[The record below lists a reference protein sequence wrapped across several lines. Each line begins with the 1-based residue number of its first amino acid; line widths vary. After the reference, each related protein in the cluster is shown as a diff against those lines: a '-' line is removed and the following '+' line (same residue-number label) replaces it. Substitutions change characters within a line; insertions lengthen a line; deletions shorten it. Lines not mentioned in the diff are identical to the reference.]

1 MGVEAL
7 SSAVS
12 GLFAHRRRLDVISHN
27 VANSN
32 TIGYSRQRVDLV
44 SASGAGVGIHSGS
57 SQSLGGVEVAGITR
71 SRDSFLESRSLEASG
86 SSAKLVASHD
96 VLMSVEALI
105 GEPSDH
111 GIIAGLDAMWGAFD
125 DLANFPDALPQRE
138 AAIQSAVTVTGRL
151 NEIDRQLRQ
160 LHETTKESLQSDVA
174 RVNALTS
181 EIATLNEAISA
192 VAADLSPND
201 LLDQRDLAASSLAQL
216 VGART
221 RTLADGSMDV
231 YLGNTTLVQGSRTF
245 TVEVAE
251 TTDATLSP
259 LGFQRVGLEVAGL
272 VTVTD
277 IAGKLGGK
285 LDGLNGTVPDSIN
298 SLNEVAQQLKTDVN
312 ALHQVGEDL
321 KLPPAMGGTF
331 FDGSDAGT
339 ISVSTAIQSDAR
351 LVAAASPSGGTRD
364 GSNAAKIANLRSSTT
379 GADAKAVS
387 FVATLGLTAQAVG
400 QRASAESDA
409 FQRVEEARLTA
420 RSVNV
425 EEEMVDLIEAQ
436 RSYEAAAR
444 VVSTIDQ
451 MLDTLVNRLGVVGR

>member
-57 SQSLGGVEVAGITR
+57 SRSLGGVEVAGITR

-138 AAIQSAVTVTGRL
+138 AAIQSAVTVAGRL

-192 VAADLSPND
+192 VATDLSPND

-285 LDGLNGTVPDSIN
+285 LDGLNGTIPDSIN
-298 SLNEVAQQLKTDVN
+298 SLNEVAQQLFTDVN
-312 ALHQVGEDL
+312 TRHQDGEDL
-321 KLPPAMGGTF
+321 DGNQGGPF
-331 FDGSDAGT
+331 FDGSNAGT
-339 ISVSTAIQSDAR
+339 ITVSTGIQSDAR
-351 LVAAASPSGGTRD
+351 LVAAASPLGGTRD
-364 GSNAAKIANLRSSTT
+364 GSNAANIANLRSKTT
-379 GADAKAVS
+379 GADATAVS

>member
-192 VAADLSPND
+192 VATDLSPND

-221 RTLADGSMDV
+221 RTRADGSMDV

-285 LDGLNGTVPDSIN
+285 LDGLNGTIPDSIN
-298 SLNEVAQQLKTDVN
+298 SLNEVAQQLFTDVN
-312 ALHQVGEDL
+312 TRHQDGEDL
-321 KLPPAMGGTF
+321 DGNQGGPF
-331 FDGSDAGT
+331 FDGSNAGT
-339 ISVSTAIQSDAR
+339 ITVSTGIQSDAR
-351 LVAAASPSGGTRD
+351 LVAAASPLGGTRD
-364 GSNAAKIANLRSSTT
+364 GSNAANIANLRSKTT
-379 GADAKAVS
+379 GADATAVS

>member
-111 GIIAGLDAMWGAFD
+111 GIIAGPDAMWGAFD

-192 VAADLSPND
+192 VATDLSPND

-221 RTLADGSMDV
+221 RTRADGSMDV

-277 IAGKLGGK
+277 IAGSLGGK

-298 SLNEVAQQLKTDVN
+298 SLNEVAQQLITDVN
-312 ALHQVGEDL
+312 TLHQAGEDL
-321 KLPPAMGGTF
+321 DGATGGTF
-331 FDGSDAGT
+331 FDGSDSGT
-339 ISVSTAIQSDAR
+339 ISVSAGIQSDAR
-351 LVAAASPSGGTRD
+351 LVAAASLSGGTRD
-364 GSNAAKIANLRSSTT
+364 GSNAADIANLRSSTT
-379 GADAKAVS
+379 GADATAVS
-387 FVATLGLTAQAVG
+387 FVATLGLTTQAVG

>member
-192 VAADLSPND
+192 VATDLSPND

-298 SLNEVAQQLKTDVN
+298 SLNEVAQQLITDVN
-312 ALHQVGEDL
+312 TLHQAGEDL
-321 KLPPAMGGTF
+321 NGATGGTF

-339 ISVSTAIQSDAR
+339 ISVSADIQSDAR

>member
-192 VAADLSPND
+192 VATDLSPND

-221 RTLADGSMDV
+221 RTRAYGSMDV

-277 IAGKLGGK
+277 IAGSLGGK

-298 SLNEVAQQLKTDVN
+298 SLNEVAQQLITDVN
-312 ALHQVGEDL
+312 TLHQAGEDL
-321 KLPPAMGGTF
+321 NGATGGPF
-331 FDGSDAGT
+331 LDGSDAGT
-339 ISVSTAIQSDAR
+339 ISVSTGIQSDAR
-351 LVAAASPSGGTRD
+351 LVAAAGPSGGTRD
-364 GSNAAKIANLRSSTT
+364 GSNAADIANLRSSTT
-379 GADAKAVS
+379 GADATAVS
-387 FVATLGLTAQAVG
+387 FVATLGLTTQAVG

>member
-138 AAIQSAVTVTGRL
+138 AAIQSAVTVAGRL

-192 VAADLSPND
+192 VATDLSPND

-221 RTLADGSMDV
+221 RTRADGSMDV

-245 TVEVAE
+245 AVEVAE

-277 IAGKLGGK
+277 IAGSLGGK

-298 SLNEVAQQLKTDVN
+298 SLNEVAQQLIDNVN
-312 ALHQVGEDL
+312 DSHQDGEDL
-321 KLPPAMGGTF
+321 NGATGGPF

-339 ISVSTAIQSDAR
+339 ISVSTGIQSDAR
-351 LVAAASPSGGTRD
+351 LVAAAGPSGGTRD
-364 GSNAAKIANLRSSTT
+364 GSNAADIANLRSSTT
-379 GADAKAVS
+379 GADATAVS

>member
-86 SSAKLVASHD
+86 SSARLVASHD

-192 VAADLSPND
+192 VATDLSPND

-231 YLGNTTLVQGSRTF
+231 YLGNTTLVQGARTF

-277 IAGKLGGK
+277 IAGSLGGK

-298 SLNEVAQQLKTDVN
+298 SLNEVAQQLITDVN
-312 ALHQVGEDL
+312 TLHQAGEDL
-321 KLPPAMGGTF
+321 NGAAGGTF

-339 ISVSTAIQSDAR
+339 ISVSAGIQSDAR

-364 GSNAAKIANLRSSTT
+364 GSNAADIANLRSSTT
-379 GADAKAVS
+379 GADATAVS
-387 FVATLGLTAQAVG
+387 FVATLGLTTQAVG

>member
-71 SRDSFLESRSLEASG
+71 SRDSFLESRSLKASG

-111 GIIAGLDAMWGAFD
+111 GIIAELDAMWGAFD

-192 VAADLSPND
+192 VATDLSPND

-221 RTLADGSMDV
+221 RTRADGSMDV

-277 IAGKLGGK
+277 IAGSLGGK

-298 SLNEVAQQLKTDVN
+298 SLNEVAQQLITDVN
-312 ALHQVGEDL
+312 TLHQAGEDL
-321 KLPPAMGGTF
+321 NGATGGTF

-339 ISVSTAIQSDAR
+339 ISVSAGIQSDAR

-364 GSNAAKIANLRSSTT
+364 GSNAADIANLRSSTT
-379 GADAKAVS
+379 GADATAVS
-387 FVATLGLTAQAVG
+387 FVATLGLTTQAVG

>member
-221 RTLADGSMDV
+221 RTRADGSMDV

-245 TVEVAE
+245 AVEVAE

-277 IAGKLGGK
+277 IGGKLGGK

-298 SLNEVAQQLKTDVN
+298 SLNEVAQQLSTDVN
-312 ALHQVGEDL
+312 DLHDDGDDL
-321 KLPPAMGGTF
+321 DGNQGGTF

-339 ISVSTAIQSDAR
+339 ITVSATIQSDAR
-351 LVAAASPSGGTRD
+351 LVAAASRAGGTRD
-364 GSNAAKIANLRSSTT
+364 GSNAADIADLRSSTT
-379 GADAKAVS
+379 GADATAVS

>member
-138 AAIQSAVTVTGRL
+138 AAIQSAVTVAGRL

-174 RVNALTS
+174 RVNALTA

-192 VAADLSPND
+192 VATDLSPND

-245 TVEVAE
+245 TLEVAE

-298 SLNEVAQQLKTDVN
+298 SLNEVAQQLIDNVN
-312 ALHQVGEDL
+312 DSHQDGEDL
-321 KLPPAMGGTF
+321 NGATGGPF

-339 ISVSTAIQSDAR
+339 ITVSADIQSDAR

-364 GSNAAKIANLRSSTT
+364 GSNAANIANLRSKTT
-379 GADAKAVS
+379 GADATAVS

>member
-1 MGVEAL
+1 
-7 SSAVS
+7 
-12 GLFAHRRRLDVISHN
+12 
-27 VANSN
+27 
-32 TIGYSRQRVDLV
+32 
-44 SASGAGVGIHSGS
+44 
-57 SQSLGGVEVAGITR
+57 
-71 SRDSFLESRSLEASG
+71 
-86 SSAKLVASHD
+86 
-96 VLMSVEALI
+96 
-105 GEPSDH
+105 
-111 GIIAGLDAMWGAFD
+111 
-125 DLANFPDALPQRE
+125 
-138 AAIQSAVTVTGRL
+138 
-151 NEIDRQLRQ
+151 
-160 LHETTKESLQSDVA
+160 
-174 RVNALTS
+174 
-181 EIATLNEAISA
+181 
-192 VAADLSPND
+192 
-201 LLDQRDLAASSLAQL
+201 
-216 VGART
+216 
-221 RTLADGSMDV
+221 MDV

-277 IAGKLGGK
+277 IAGSLGGK

-298 SLNEVAQQLKTDVN
+298 SLNEVAQQLITDVN
-312 ALHQVGEDL
+312 TLHQAGEDL
-321 KLPPAMGGTF
+321 DGATGGTF

-339 ISVSTAIQSDAR
+339 ISVSAGIQSDAR
-351 LVAAASPSGGTRD
+351 LVAAASLSGGTRD
-364 GSNAAKIANLRSSTT
+364 GSNAADIANLRSSTT
-379 GADAKAVS
+379 GADATAVS
-387 FVATLGLTAQAVG
+387 FVATLGLTTQAVG

>member
-160 LHETTKESLQSDVA
+160 LHETTTESLQSDVA

-192 VAADLSPND
+192 VATDLSPND

-221 RTLADGSMDV
+221 RTRADGSMDV

-285 LDGLNGTVPDSIN
+285 LDGLNGTIPDSIN
-298 SLNEVAQQLKTDVN
+298 SLNEVAQQLFTDVN
-312 ALHQVGEDL
+312 TRHQDGEDL
-321 KLPPAMGGTF
+321 DGNQGGPF
-331 FDGSDAGT
+331 FDGSNAGT
-339 ISVSTAIQSDAR
+339 ITVSTGIQSDAR
-351 LVAAASPSGGTRD
+351 LVAAASPLGGTRD
-364 GSNAAKIANLRSSTT
+364 GSNAANIANLRSKTT
-379 GADAKAVS
+379 GADATAVS

>member
-192 VAADLSPND
+192 VATDLSPND
-201 LLDQRDLAASSLAQL
+201 LLDQRDLAASSLARL

-221 RTLADGSMDV
+221 RTRADGSMDV

-277 IAGKLGGK
+277 IAGSLGGK

-298 SLNEVAQQLKTDVN
+298 SLNEVAQQLITDVN
-312 ALHQVGEDL
+312 TLHQAGEDL
-321 KLPPAMGGTF
+321 NGAAGGTF

-339 ISVSTAIQSDAR
+339 ISVSAGIQSDAR

-364 GSNAAKIANLRSSTT
+364 GSNAADIANLRSSTT
-379 GADAKAVS
+379 GADATAVS
-387 FVATLGLTAQAVG
+387 FVATLGLTTQAVG

>member
-192 VAADLSPND
+192 VATDLSPND

-285 LDGLNGTVPDSIN
+285 LDGLNGTVPDSIK
-298 SLNEVAQQLKTDVN
+298 SLNEVADQLITDVN
-312 ALHQVGEDL
+312 TLHQAGEDL
-321 KLPPAMGGTF
+321 NGATGGTF

-339 ISVSTAIQSDAR
+339 ISVSAGIQSDAR

-364 GSNAAKIANLRSSTT
+364 GSNAADIANLRSSTT
-379 GADAKAVS
+379 GADATAVG